1 MNDILL
7 NIPELT
13 EKGIPF
19 VLCMVTRA
27 EGSTPQK
34 AGARM
39 LVLPDGRIIGT
50 IGGGAIEL
58 HAVEY
63 AAEMMETTKPVIKN
77 FQLCDDLQMQ
87 CGGKME
93 IYFEPFG
100 RPLRLYI
107 FGAGHIGRALGK
119 YANEMGFK
127 VTYVDNRGGVF
138 DSFDPAYAE
147 CVSCDYDESVDKI
160 AFNDRDFVVLT
171 THKHEYDESLLEK
184 LATKK
189 LAYLGMIGSKRKV
202 AAVRRRM
209 IDEKKLTESQLEKV
223 NMPIGMPFR
232 AIKPEEIAISIIAKI
247 IDVKNTINL

>member
-39 LVLPDGRIIGT
+39 LVLPDGSIIGT

-58 HAVEY
+58 QAAEY
-63 AAEMMETTKPVIKN
+63 AAEVMEAAKPATRN

-87 CGGKME
+87 CGGLME

-100 RPLRLYI
+100 RPLRLYV

-119 YANEMGFK
+119 YADELGFK
-127 VTYVDNRGGVF
+127 VTYIDNRDDIF
-138 DSFDPAYAE
+138 DSFNSNYAE
-147 CVSCDYDESVDKI
+147 CISCGYDESVDKI
-160 AFNDRDFVVLT
+160 SFNERDFVVLT
-171 THKHEYDESLLEK
+171 THKHAYDESLLEK

-202 AAVRRRM
+202 AAARRRM
-209 IDEKKLTESQLEKV
+209 IDEKILTEAQLDKV
-223 NMPIGMPFR
+223 NMPIGIPFR
-232 AIKPEEIAISIIAKI
+232 AIKPEEIAISIMAKM
-247 IDVKNTINL
+247 IDVKNTLNL